1 MTRLIISTLAVFVL
15 LLSFSI
21 YSRANNVI
29 PGQVGQT
36 VVSIHTDKDG
46 LVIVEN
52 ESQYAEIIGGNVIK
66 PDFTCP
72 GGLQTTHDSWVALN
86 LEDPNNLHVF
96 LVDQI
101 NPENVQQS
109 TIPVTPNVYG
119 LTRNM
124 YTRGD

>member
-1 MTRLIISTLAVFVL
+1 MFVL
-15 LLSFSI
+15 TISFSLF
-21 YSRANNVI
+21 SKAQPFNQGGGVV
-29 PGQVGQT
+29 PGNVGQT

-86 LEDPNNLHVF
+86 LEDPNNF
-96 LVDQI
+96 
-101 NPENVQQS
+101 
-109 TIPVTPNVYG
+109 
-119 LTRNM
+119 M
-124 YTRGD
+124 YF